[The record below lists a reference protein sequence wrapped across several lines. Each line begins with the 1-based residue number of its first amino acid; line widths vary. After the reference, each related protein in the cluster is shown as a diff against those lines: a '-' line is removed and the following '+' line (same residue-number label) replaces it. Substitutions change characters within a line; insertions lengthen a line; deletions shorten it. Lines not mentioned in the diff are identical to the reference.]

1 MLLTDS
7 LMRLIQL
14 LHMIGGKGQYTAY
27 FQCLHILVHGHG
39 NSGVGGIR
47 FIVFR
52 NLSNLN
58 MIIHV
63 SAHVGQGLYTKA

>member
-1 MLLTDS
+1 MLLIDS
-7 LMRLIQL
+7 LMRLTQL
-14 LHMIGGKGQYTAY
+14 LHMIGGKGQCTVY

-47 FIVFR
+47 YIVSR
-52 NLSNLN
+52 NLSNPN

-63 SAHVGQGLYTKA
+63 SAHVDQGHYTKA